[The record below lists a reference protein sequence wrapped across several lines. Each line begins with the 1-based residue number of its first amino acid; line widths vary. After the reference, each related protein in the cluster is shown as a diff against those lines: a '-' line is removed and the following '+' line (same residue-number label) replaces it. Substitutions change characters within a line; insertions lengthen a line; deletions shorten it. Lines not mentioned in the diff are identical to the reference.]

1 MPLTGFFLLHNTP
14 APLPSPAA
22 FNADGPCSLE
32 RFNKHHYKHQP
43 SPQAAARAAR
53 QRAAGLSAAPSCWG
67 PGGRAGGAGSA
78 VLAFAPG
85 QPLGPPRLRRRGEGS
100 AGAGAAGRRREV
112 SAPRRSEGGRAA
124 PPWPLCLLAGRRRAG
139 RGAEG
144 ARRHRS
150 WSRGRRRG
158 RGASMEQGARRRAF
172 GSICP
177 NTVQG
182 PPARPAKKPARP
194 GGDTAWTPPAALSP
208 RAPPPHACRS
218 GASPAPAA
226 PALVLSTINWQD
238 LAASAPTFP
247 TTPAGP
253 VTLQQGPC
261 FQDGPEFVFQEFRDT
276 LGDFIPDVSTL
287 VPPPL
292 DCTDYDFS
300 LGEEV
305 AFGPCTPQLQSSVLV
320 QVARQNLSSPEPC
333 WRDLADQQ
341 QKALGDALEANSQL
355 QETLTQRQEELVS
368 LRESNVQLK
377 ELASQARQLAAV
389 LDTLMLPQS
398 ADGTVLPPL
407 PPLHPLPPPPAAA
420 AAPAGTGSE
429 DAEGVDAML
438 RAVSEKCRAAL
449 RSLGGGAGD
458 SAGGSPG
465 GSPGHSPGGS
475 PAAKRPRPD
484 PRLHGAFRG
493 LRTGRAA
500 PRPAAGQLEGG
511 GSLRAAL
518 GEAGAIRTLA
528 FPQGNAFTL
537 RTAAGGLRFRWV
549 PR

>member
-1 MPLTGFFLLHNTP
+1 MRAF
-14 APLPSPAA
+14 PS
-22 FNADGPCSLE
+22 
-32 RFNKHHYKHQP
+32 
-43 SPQAAARAAR
+43 
-53 QRAAGLSAAPSCWG
+53 
-67 PGGRAGGAGSA
+67 
-78 VLAFAPG
+78 G

-150 WSRGRRRG
+150 WSRGRRRD
-158 RGASMEQGARRRAF
+158 RGASMEQGGRRRAF
-172 GSICP
+172 G
-177 NTVQG
+177 N
-182 PPARPAKKPARP
+182 
-194 GGDTAWTPPAALSP
+194 
-208 RAPPPHACRS
+208 
-218 GASPAPAA
+218 
-226 PALVLSTINWQD
+226 
-238 LAASAPTFP
+238 
-247 TTPAGP
+247 
-253 VTLQQGPC
+253 
-261 FQDGPEFVFQEFRDT
+261 
-276 LGDFIPDVSTL
+276 VSTL

-320 QVARQNLSSPEPC
+320 QVPPQNLSSPEPC
-333 WRDLADQQ
+333 WKDLADQH

-420 AAPAGTGSE
+420 AAPAGTGPE

-475 PAAKRPRPD
+475 PAAKRPRPG

-537 RTAAGGLRFRWV
+537 RTAGGGLRFRWV

>member
-1 MPLTGFFLLHNTP
+1 MTPLREP
-14 APLPSPAA
+14 RCILP
-22 FNADGPCSLE
+22 G
-32 RFNKHHYKHQP
+32 
-43 SPQAAARAAR
+43 
-53 QRAAGLSAAPSCWG
+53 
-67 PGGRAGGAGSA
+67 
-78 VLAFAPG
+78 AFAPRFPALHYLATHIEDVP
-85 QPLGPPRLRRRGEGS
+85 QPYFSFWR
-100 AGAGAAGRRREV
+100 
-112 SAPRRSEGGRAA
+112 APFAMSTPALA
-124 PPWPLCLLAGRRRAG
+124 THLCL
-139 RGAEG
+139 
-144 ARRHRS
+144 
-150 WSRGRRRG
+150 
-158 RGASMEQGARRRAF
+158 
-172 GSICP
+172 C
-177 NTVQG
+177 
-182 PPARPAKKPARP
+182 
-194 GGDTAWTPPAALSP
+194 LSP
-208 RAPPPHACRS
+208 
-218 GASPAPAA
+218 
-226 PALVLSTINWQD
+226 VLSTINWQD

-320 QVARQNLSSPEPC
+320 QVPPQNLSSPEPC

-368 LRESNVQLK
+368 VRESNVQLK

-389 LDTLMLPQS
+389 LDTLMLPQG
-398 ADGTVLPPL
+398 ADGTVL

-420 AAPAGTGSE
+420 AAPAGTGPE

-493 LRTGRAA
+493 LRTGHAA